1 MFRGLSIIPDC
12 CNFTRFYQ
20 ETGIR
25 VFTGF
30 ERVQAKRGEGCVE
43 ACIYR
48 NRMFGKLKERRWRK
62 RLGRALKK
70 QSGSRAIEPWAH
82 IRKIAV
88 YCHEEAGMDKA
99 KILASARKIAQGKEL
114 SLLVYSD
121 SKDLASVADSWG
133 GLWKSCCV
141 IGRKDLR
148 FSYFPKLKNP
158 EVAAFFQDSYDLLL
172 DLSPQSRFMDIAVL
186 ASVKAGFKVG
196 KSSEWGKEVND
207 LSLALN
213 DTKNPLDEILRLLDA
228 YLPFIGLAQ
237 DRLQREI
244 QREIEVDNEKKNG
257 KGAVSGKPGNPIPSK

>member
-1 MFRGLSIIPDC
+1 
-12 CNFTRFYQ
+12 
-20 ETGIR
+20 
-25 VFTGF
+25 
-30 ERVQAKRGEGCVE
+30 
-43 ACIYR
+43 
-48 NRMFGKLKERRWRK
+48 
-62 RLGRALKK
+62 
-70 QSGSRAIEPWAH
+70 
-82 IRKIAV
+82 
-88 YCHEEAGMDKA
+88 MDKA

-213 DTKNPLDEILRLLDA
+213 DVRNPLDEILCLLDA

-244 QREIEVDNEKKNG
+244 GSDNAKKNG

>member
-213 DTKNPLDEILRLLDA
+213 DVRNPLDEILCLLDA
-228 YLPFIGLAQ
+228 YLPFIGLAK
-237 DRLQREI
+237 DRP
-244 QREIEVDNEKKNG
+244 QREIEVDNAKKNG

>member
-12 CNFTRFYQ
+12 CNFTRLYQ

-30 ERVQAKRGEGCVE
+30 ERVQAERGEWCVG

-121 SKDLASVADSWG
+121 SKDLAAVADSWG

-148 FSYFPKLKNP
+148 FSYFPKLKKP
-158 EVAAFFQDSYDLLL
+158 EVAAFFQASYDLLL
-172 DLSPQSRFMDIAVL
+172 DLSPQSRYMDIAIL
-186 ASVKAGFKVG
+186 ALIQSGFKVG
-196 KSSEWGKEVND
+196 KSSEWGKDVND

-228 YLPFIGLAQ
+228 YLPFIGLAK
-237 DRLQREI
+237 DRP

>member
-1 MFRGLSIIPDC
+1 MFPDLPMIPDC

-30 ERVQAKRGEGCVE
+30 ERVQAERWDGAWD

-62 RLGRALKK
+62 RLGRTLKK
-70 QSGSRAIEPWAH
+70 QSGGRSIEPWAH

-121 SKDLASVADSWG
+121 SKDLAAALDSWG
-133 GLWKSCCV
+133 DLWKSCCV

-148 FSYFPKLKNP
+148 FSYFPKLKKP
-158 EVAAFFQDSYDLLL
+158 EVAAFFQASYDLLL
-172 DLSPQSRFMDIAVL
+172 DLSPQSRYMDIAIL
-186 ASVKAGFKVG
+186 ALIQSGFKVG
-196 KSSEWGKEVND
+196 KSSKWGKDVND

-237 DRLQREI
+237 DGPR
-244 QREIEVDNEKKNG
+244 REIEVDNAKKNG
-257 KGAVSGKPGNPIPSK
+257 KGAVSGKPGDPIPSK

>member
-1 MFRGLSIIPDC
+1 
-12 CNFTRFYQ
+12 
-20 ETGIR
+20 
-25 VFTGF
+25 
-30 ERVQAKRGEGCVE
+30 
-43 ACIYR
+43 
-48 NRMFGKLKERRWRK
+48 MFGKLKERRWRK

-148 FSYFPKLKNP
+148 FSYFPN
-158 EVAAFFQDSYDLLL
+158 
-172 DLSPQSRFMDIAVL
+172 
-186 ASVKAGFKVG
+186 FKVG
-196 KSSEWGKEVND
+196 KSSEWGKDVND

-228 YLPFIGLAQ
+228 YLPFIGLAK
-237 DRLQREI
+237 DRP
-244 QREIEVDNEKKNG
+244 QREIEVDNAKKNG